1 MDKIEPF
8 SHTEKEK
15 SGLVERLFDGLPEKS
30 DYLIKLYNMLQVLD
44 SGFRSDRKSEAQ
56 KAFREINDVSVIP
69 EDKKEQFYDNLKSFD
84 FSKKYAYTDFK
95 SKINSKYVISVQRN
109 KVKEWIYDSNLVAN

>member
-15 SGLVERLFDGLPEKS
+15 SGLVESLFDGLPEKS

-44 SGFRSDRKSEAQ
+44 SGFMSDRKSEAQ

-84 FSKKYAYTDFK
+84 FSKNML
-95 SKINSKYVISVQRN
+95 IQIL
-109 KVKEWIYDSNLVAN
+109 KVKSIRSML